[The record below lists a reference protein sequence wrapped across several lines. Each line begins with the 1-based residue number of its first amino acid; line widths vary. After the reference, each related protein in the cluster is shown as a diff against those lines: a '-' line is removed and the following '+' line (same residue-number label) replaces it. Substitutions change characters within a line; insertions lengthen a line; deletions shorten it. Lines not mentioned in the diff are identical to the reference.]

1 MLLVIVDRRVYMQ
14 RGSFQWMKSLNKS
27 IILNKIRINGPI
39 SRAQI
44 SKDTQLTPPTVGTIV
59 KELIEQGL
67 VKESTQGI
75 SQGGR
80 KPTMLVINSTEFYI
94 IGIDAGP
101 KDIKFVLSDLSGK
114 LVDRQII
121 AIQAGLSNE
130 KFLTI
135 LKEGI
140 YEMMD
145 ENHQH
150 KEKII
155 GVGVAMHGVVDIETG
170 TSLFAP
176 NLHLRDIPIKQA
188 LEAEFEFVVK
198 VENDARSMALG
209 EAWFGDSVALDSMM
223 TVNIGRGVG
232 AGLIVNGKLYH
243 GAYDIAGEIG
253 HMTIDIHGQL
263 CECGNHGCLQTF
275 ASGPALAERA
285 LQALEQN
292 EQSSL
297 TQWTKDG
304 SELTGEV
311 IYQEAINGDE
321 FAKKILEETGMYIG
335 VGLTNLIHI
344 INPSKV
350 IIGGGVSN
358 AGEFILNS
366 IQSTIEKRA
375 LTAQAKKTEVV
386 ISSLRENATVLG
398 AVALLLVELFDLNG
412 SVSN

>member
-1 MLLVIVDRRVYMQ
+1 MQ